1 MFAKI
6 KIILFFGLTAVLV
19 LGFVSCTEVPVDT
32 DQIVHRKVT
41 DEYKSNFIA
50 KYGQP
55 APDQSWDFSGR
66 HNDDENILVQTEPM
80 TRVASSAAVIKENS
94 EYDIYGNVTIQLL
107 EDVDTPNEL
116 GYIRAAEPNLEPI
129 AWTEEKNYE
138 TIDMWPWYV
147 HGFPDQDEVCADFGG
162 MAMYSLGFFYKQPKD
177 IWEWEEMGDAPEGGW
192 EEGWSS
198 YAFPNIRVND
208 PDDPNDDEYLSLVE
222 SGDYYGCYGP
232 YGGLAYYYAPTA
244 FWYGNK
250 QGIRFT
256 GNFQDVEDLFF
267 AAFCEDGTSHTS
279 ETEKCYNCGYE
290 FDGTEKKDWGSGWIV
305 CPDCQTLNESVSYY
319 AFREKWELKY
329 YKEYV
334 TPLGAKF
341 WLFDVNKDGDFLD
354 LICLVEPVY
363 IKRYLIEDLGALD
376 DFDFNDIVVDVHEYW
391 DQETEK
397 RVQKAIV
404 RAMGGTLD
412 FDLTIGNTTWSK
424 SGNNYDAAIPY
435 NADAGVNTYSA
446 TLCEF
451 EVSGWDREQNN
462 ISVTVKK
469 EDSNDTSN
477 GVFTITFPKAGE
489 VPMIIAVDRTF
500 YFTDPDDTSTKYYW
514 MPERVSIP
522 TDYFTTEQ

>member
-66 HNDDENILVQTEPM
+66 HNDDENIYDQFVPK
-80 TRVASSAAVIKENS
+80 TRVASSAAVVIGNS
-94 EYDIYGNVTIQLL
+94 QYDIYGENVLVQLL
-107 EDVDTPNEL
+107 EDVDTPDEL
-116 GYIRAAEPNLEPI
+116 ADIITAEPDLDEI

-138 TIDMWPWYV
+138 TIDMWPWWA
-147 HGFPDQDEVCADFGG
+147 HGFPNQAEVCEANGG
-162 MAMYSLGFFYKQPKD
+162 MAIYSIGFFFKQPKD
-177 IWEWEEMGDAPEGGW
+177 VWEWEELGSDFED
-192 EEGWSS
+192 WSS
-198 YAFPNIRVND
+198 YYGFPNIRVND
-208 PDDPNDDEYLSLVE
+208 PDDPYDDEYLTLVE
-222 SGDYYGCYGP
+222 SGDYFGCYGP
-232 YGGLAYYYAPTA
+232 FAGIAPYYSKDKFWPAGRNGL
-244 FWYGNK
+244 
-250 QGIRFT
+250 RFT
-256 GNFQDVEDLFF
+256 GNFQDVGDLFF
-267 AAFCEDGTSHTS
+267 TAYCDDGSEVTA

-290 FDGTEKKDWGSGWIV
+290 FDGTEMKDWGSGWIV
-305 CPDCQTLNESVSYY
+305 CPDCQTVNESVSNY
-319 AFREKWELKY
+319 AFREQYELKY
-329 YKEYV
+329 YKECI
-334 TPLGAKF
+334 TPLGAKY
-341 WLFDVNKDGDFLD
+341 WLFDVNKDGDYLD
-354 LICLVEPVY
+354 FICLIEPASV
-363 IKRYLIEDLGALD
+363 KRYLIEDLGALD

-391 DQETEK
+391 DQEAEK

-424 SGNNYDAAIPY
+424 SGNNYDPITPY
-435 NADAGVNTYSA
+435 NADAGVNDYSA
-446 TLCEF
+446 KLCEF
-451 EVSGWDREQNN
+451 EVTGWDPVLNN

-469 EDSNDTSN
+469 KESNDTSN

-489 VPMIIAVDRTF
+489 VPMIIAVDRDF
-500 YFTDPDDTSTKYYW
+500 FFQEPDDEASTKYYW

-522 TDYFTTEQ
+522 TDYFTTE